1 MIEGGLIIKES
12 ICELIKKLR
21 GYSQKR
27 KTDKNA
33 SSTQFPQPTAME
45 IASMTIP
52 SAASYEY
59 PAKTTTIPP

>member
-1 MIEGGLIIKES
+1 M
-12 ICELIKKLR
+12 CELIKKLR

-27 KTDKNA
+27 KKNPDKIA
-33 SSTQFPQPTAME
+33 ISTQIPQPTVME

-59 PAKTTTIPP
+59 LAKTTTISP

>member
-1 MIEGGLIIKES
+1 M
-12 ICELIKKLR
+12 CELIKKLR

-27 KTDKNA
+27 KKNTDKIA
-33 SSTQFPQPTAME
+33 ISTQIPQPTVME

-59 PAKTTTIPP
+59 LAKTTTIPP

>member
-1 MIEGGLIIKES
+1 MIKES
-12 ICELIKKLR
+12 ISELIKKLR

-27 KTDKNA
+27 KKKPDKIA
-33 SSTQFPQPTAME
+33 ISTQIPQPTAME

-59 PAKTTTIPP
+59 LAKTTTIPP